1 MRTSPRSSRL
11 RPTVPRPQRAGA
23 DALSGWGGRRGT
35 GRWERCLTSLT
46 EWTFVADLLPRGRT
60 TKSDEYR
67 ALHRALDS
75 HACRLRNK
83 LADAGLIQMVRLP
96 KGRKRAAVGP
106 LGQPF
111 DWPKRPRGSWIR

>member
-67 ALHRALDS
+67 ALHREARS
-75 HACRLRNK
+75 